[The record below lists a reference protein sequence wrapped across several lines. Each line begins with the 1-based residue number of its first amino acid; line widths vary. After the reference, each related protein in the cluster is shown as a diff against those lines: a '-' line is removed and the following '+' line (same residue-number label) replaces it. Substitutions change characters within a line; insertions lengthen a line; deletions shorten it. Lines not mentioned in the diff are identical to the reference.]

1 MDVQSKRIIVKK
13 ISLLILM
20 EATSSQLVPHQQAIH
35 TVNLIYLPK
44 KKNNVCCFGLVL
56 QSFLPLIAKD
66 ESTSSYRRLTQ
77 LYNHCNIQI

>member
-44 KKNNVCCFGLVL
+44 KKTMFAA
-56 QSFLPLIAKD
+56 SD
-66 ESTSSYRRLTQ
+66 
-77 LYNHCNIQI
+77 